1 MKSFFKKKNKWEGCV
16 FWPTCHCMGWQL
28 FTSSVCSYYG
38 SKNFDDFIFCWSK
51 MMQRIKKF
59 KKTKQK
65 NQNLSF
71 WGMCQLIWN
80 VPQISI
86 GKLAFKPQEVVWN
99 ITCIWIP
106 IIRAG
111 NQAKIKKTPWLYLC
125 LIFQNFTVRGHP
137 ATMSEQHSCSSLR
150 NKECDTLLQNW
161 IMLPDSRDAV
171 K

>member
-1 MKSFFKKKNKWEGCV
+1 MRGVCFLTNMSLYGLTTVHFLC
-16 FWPTCHCMGWQL
+16 L
-28 FTSSVCSYYG
+28 FLYG

-59 KKTKQK
+59 KKNKTK

-80 VPQISI
+80 VPQISL

-125 LIFQNFTVRGHP
+125 LIFQNSTVWGHP